1 MDTVI
6 IDTLAHIMSPG
17 ITCPLTIDTGNTND
31 PFSPNTCVRNPLVF
45 PPSNAYN
52 SLRHEVCV
60 RDGSRGHR
68 RKRLLDCRWSPRIDH
83 RYALGA

>member
-1 MDTVI
+1 VI
-6 IDTLAHIMSPG
+6 IETPAHVMGPG
-17 ITCPLTIDTGNTND
+17 ITRPLMIDTGNTVN

-60 RDGSRGHR
+60 GDGSG
-68 RKRLLDCRWSPRIDH
+68 
-83 RYALGA
+83 